1 MNKLWLLGLCCIGLS
16 GCFHAPSDP
25 GRVGQMY
32 FTTIYFTTNGQD
44 IDAPS
49 YKRLD
54 QTIKI
59 YKKSPDAQVEVRGY
73 TDSTGSE
80 RGNLNLS
87 QQRAEKV
94 AQALQERGIPASHL
108 SVAGYGHAK
117 PLASN
122 LTPEGRQKN
131 RRVEIE
137 FPYPEN

>member
-1 MNKLWLLGLCCIGLS
+1 MKKLVFLSISCMLLGA
-16 GCFHAPSDP
+16 CFHATSDP

-32 FTTIYFTTNGQD
+32 FTTIYFNSSGQD
-44 IDAPS
+44 IDIPS
-49 YKRLD
+49 YKRID
-54 QTIKI
+54 QTVKI
-59 YKKSPDAQVEVRGY
+59 YKKTPDVQIEVRGY
-73 TDSTGSE
+73 TDATGSE

-94 AQALQERGIPASHL
+94 AQALQDRGIPASHL

-137 FPYPEN
+137 FPYPEK

>member
-1 MNKLWLLGLCCIGLS
+1 MKKLFLLFITCLLLTA
-16 GCFHAPSDP
+16 CFHAKSDP

-32 FTTIYFTTNGQD
+32 FTTIYFTSSGQD
-44 IDAPS
+44 IDIPS
-49 YKRLD
+49 YKRID
-54 QTIKI
+54 QTVKV
-59 YKKSPDAQVEVRGY
+59 YKKSPDAQIEVRGY

-137 FPYPEN
+137 FPYPNN

>member
-1 MNKLWLLGLCCIGLS
+1 MSKLLFLGVCATLLG
-16 GCFHAPSDP
+16 GCFHAKSNV

-32 FTTIYFTTNGQD
+32 FTTVYFTTNGQD
-44 IDAPS
+44 IDKPS
-49 YKRLD
+49 YKRIE
-54 QTIKI
+54 QTAKI
-59 YKKSPDAQVEVRGY
+59 FKKDPQVQVEVRGY

-94 AQALQERGIPASHL
+94 SQALQVRGVPESHI
-108 SVAGYGHAK
+108 SAKGYGHAK
-117 PLASN
+117 PIASN
-122 LTPEGRQKN
+122 QTPEGRQKN

>member
-1 MNKLWLLGLCCIGLS
+1 MLLCACCMVLGA
-16 GCFHAPSDP
+16 CFHAKSDP
-25 GRVGQMY
+25 GRVGHMY
-32 FTTIYFTTNGQD
+32 FTTVYFTSSGQD

-54 QTIKI
+54 QTVKV
-59 YKKSPDAQVEVRGY
+59 YKKSPDAQIEVRGY

-87 QQRAEKV
+87 QQRAETV
-94 AQALQERGIPASHL
+94 AKALQERGIPANHM

-122 LTPEGRQKN
+122 QTPEGRQKN

-137 FPYPEN
+137 FPYPED